1 MNVRVIGLDG
11 SLQNFGMAVCTV
23 NLDEKK
29 IVSVDKLVLSKT
41 KKDNTK
47 GVKRSSDDVARFR
60 QHSDLIKQTID
71 EYNVSFAI
79 GEVPSGA
86 KDARAAFA
94 FGGVTALLAS
104 LPVRLVEV
112 TPTDVKVASTGFKHA
127 DKEDIIEWAVNEFPD
142 AGWIMGSK
150 PNKMNIMIYGKYVT
164 NANEHLADSVA
175 AVQAGLNK

>member
-11 SLQNFGMAVCTV
+11 SLQNFGMAICTV
-23 NLDEKK
+23 NVEEKK
-29 IVSVDKLVLSKT
+29 IISVDKLILSKT
-41 KKDNTK
+41 KPDNTK
-47 GVKRSSDDVARFR
+47 GVRRSSDDVARFR
-60 QHSDLIKQTID
+60 QHSDFIKKAII

-112 TPTDVKVASTGFKHA
+112 TPSDVKVAATGYKHA
-127 DKEDIIEWAVNEFPD
+127 DKEDIIEWAVKNFPD
-142 AGWIMGSK
+142 AGWILGAK
-150 PNKMNIMIYGKYVT
+150 ANKMNIKLHGKFVT
-164 NANEHLADSVA
+164 NANEHLSDSVA